1 MKRNRR
7 SLVRGAWALIA
18 VTSAALWILGSPA
31 WSTYCTER
39 HIADALSHADAA
51 KLVVMEQAAIRG
63 GVAEVDGGDMR
74 YNASVSD
81 SPYVSRV
88 VVADGGIIT
97 LTTRDTGARP
107 DPVIVLVP
115 IEDKDRGVIRWNCEV
130 FDGDRSLAPPDCQN
144 VWPTPYEKP
153 DTTLAWL
160 PVSLL

>member
-1 MKRNRR
+1 M
-7 SLVRGAWALIA
+7 RGAWALVALTA
-18 VTSAALWILGSPA
+18 VALWVLGSPA

-39 HIADALSHADAA
+39 HIADALSRVDAA
-51 KLVVMEQAAIRG
+51 KLVVMEQASIRG
-63 GVAEVDGGDMR
+63 GIAEVDGEDVL
-74 YNASVSD
+74 YNTSAFD

-115 IEDKDRGVIRWNCEV
+115 VEDKERGGVRWNCEV
-130 FDGDRSLAPPDCQN
+130 FDGDRSLAPPDCQD
-144 VWPTPYEKP
+144 VGPSPYDKP
-153 DTTLAWL
+153 DATVAWL